1 MFNSGVAIG
10 NSYSLRIYHSV
21 DLYQHIVLC
30 KKAIANYDY
39 RRKIKNRK
47 TEKKKNVT
55 ITSEKIS
62 RSSSI
67 DAVIF
72 SFGPLLMAAS
82 LVLEYFLGRPRILP
96 IIKETIVAFFRMVHK
111 KKLLRRSRFKHRTCS
126 ESQYEVIYFV
136 YVVKKIRNRYILCKN
151 CSIHGKD
158 CETSGPYNFHVQK
171 SVKSNTTDV

>member
-1 MFNSGVAIG
+1 
-10 NSYSLRIYHSV
+10 
-21 DLYQHIVLC
+21 
-30 KKAIANYDY
+30 
-39 RRKIKNRK
+39 
-47 TEKKKNVT
+47 
-55 ITSEKIS
+55 
-62 RSSSI
+62 
-67 DAVIF
+67 
-72 SFGPLLMAAS
+72 MAAS

-96 IIKETIVAFFRMVHK
+96 IIKETIDVFFRMVHK

-171 SVKSNTTDV
+171 SVKSNTTDVWNWRDILSVTKLAWTIVIINCHRSSKNQK